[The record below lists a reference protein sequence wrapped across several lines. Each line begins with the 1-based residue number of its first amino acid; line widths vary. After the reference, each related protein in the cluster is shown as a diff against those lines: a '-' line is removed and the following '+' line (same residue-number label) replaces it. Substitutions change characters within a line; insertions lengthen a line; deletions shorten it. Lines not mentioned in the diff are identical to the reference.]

1 MKRFHVHV
9 AVDDIAQSTKF
20 YSNLFGST
28 PTVQKDDYV
37 KWMLDDPRINFAIS
51 ARGREGGLDHLGIQ
65 VESRDELEEVS
76 ARLKQADMN
85 VLDEGATTCCYAK
98 SEKAWVVDPQGIAW
112 ETFLTTGTATVY
124 GNDNDVS
131 SAEIPMA
138 GKAACCAPEVESV
151 SVQIGKK
158 CS

>member
-9 AVDDIAQSTKF
+9 AVEDIAQSTKF

-28 PTVQKDDYV
+28 PTVQKGDYV

-65 VESRDELEEVS
+65 VESREELEEVS
-76 ARLKQADMN
+76 TRLKQADMQ

-112 ETFLTTGTATVY
+112 ETFLTTGSATVY

-138 GKAACCAPEVESV
+138 RKAACCAPEVESV